1 AKNEISK
8 NKVFEDI
15 LSTAR
20 VGASNDEIDRAWTED
35 EYNDASNVAENMT
48 DDRSD
53 VVNALKLARN
63 FGTRIEEVV
72 HLNKQQL
79 REALKN
85 NYLRLNI
92 TKGNIMRDVP
102 IENKHQREALQE
114 VLNNAK
120 NERIFI
126 NHKDARPY
134 GQ

>member
-1 AKNEISK
+1 MQN
-8 NKVFEDI
+8 
-15 LSTAR
+15 
-20 VGASNDEIDRAWTED
+20 
-35 EYNDASNVAENMT
+35 
-48 DDRSD
+48 DRSD

-102 IENKHQREALQE
+102 IENDMQREALKE
-114 VLNNAK
+114 VMENAK

-126 NHKDARPY
+126 NNKYAGKYDKDEQCVY
-134 GQ
+134 DYLYKYITSLNNNIYVFYI